1 MQEYLKFGNHTTDSS
16 LIKQLKDSME
26 KEKKYKKVWEILIK
40 YVNDT
45 EHDDFKGYIEAK
57 YENKRPECV
66 KRMLIET
73 RLDGEEYKKYIVNRI
88 KLYVENDKY
97 EELLSLLIVENGRD
111 LLGIIK
117 KMIEQNELGIKFES
131 FKEIFVEKFKQN
143 GIEIGINQNN
153 ENLDGQEVSYPSSD
167 TSSYPPSDTS
177 SYPPSDTLSYPTS
190 DTSSPISG
198 IESLK
203 LKREDEN

>member
-1 MQEYLKFGNHTTDSS
+1 MPEYLKFGNHTTDSS
-16 LIKQLKDSME
+16 LIKQLENSKE

-45 EHDDFKGYIEAK
+45 EHQDFKGYIK
-57 YENKRPECV
+57 TIPENKRPDCV
-66 KRMLIET
+66 KRMLIKT

-88 KLYVENDKY
+88 KFYVENDKY

-117 KMIEQNELGIKFES
+117 EMIEQNGLGVKFELL
-131 FKEIFVEKFKQN
+131 KKIFVEKFKQN

-153 ENLDGQEVSYPSSD
+153 ENLINDGISTVDNDNGQEEID
-167 TSSYPPSDTS
+167 LSYPPSDTS
-177 SYPPSDTLSYPTS
+177 SPT
-190 DTSSPISG
+190 SG
-198 IESLK
+198 IESVK
-203 LKREDEN
+203 LK